1 MMALAELALE
11 ILYIRAL
18 LTSLGHMFNE
28 EDEPEIATDGK
39 MTEARRRIH
48 EVGEIVHGPTEAN
61 VDNSGAYS
69 LCQRAT
75 NGKNSRHVDRKVYKM
90 RELRREGK
98 VKMKQVPTDEMR
110 ADMMTKSLDDKLF
123 RIHRAACMS
132 SQVEHKTRGD
142 DAVNRRVA
150 RGD

>member
-1 MMALAELALE
+1 
-11 ILYIRAL
+11 
-18 LTSLGHMFNE
+18 
-28 EDEPEIATDGK
+28 

-98 VKMKQVPTDEMR
+98 VKMRQIPTDEMR
-110 ADMMTKSLDDKLF
+110 ADMLTKALDDHTF
-123 RIHRAACMS
+123 RRHRAACMR
-132 SQVEHKTRGD
+132 SQVEIAHKSKSAGGREESKGRDMVRGD
-142 DAVNRRVA
+142 DQGLPSTRM
-150 RGD
+150 